1 MATQLQLR
9 RGTTVENDAFVG
21 AAGEMTMDTD
31 TNGLRVHDGTTPGG
45 FMVDTVVAFQLPD
58 ANNGYKW
65 YRKYAS
71 GWVEQGGKTTQTAT
85 SSVDATITLPV
96 EMQDTEYT
104 VTFSV
109 CSSVAN
115 DGAESSVLAQTSVG
129 MNLHADSMSSTS
141 GTKGFMWEV
150 KGMAA

>member
-1 MATQLQLR
+1 MSVRQ
-9 RGTTVENDAFVG
+9 GSSII
-21 AAGEMTMDTD
+21 AGGIQIDNTPTSSS
-31 TNGLRVHDGTTPGG
+31 TNAVSSGG
-45 FMVDTVVAFQLPD
+45 VYSALANKVSTGHEVIEFQAPT
-58 ANNGYKW
+58 AQNNYTW
-65 YRKYAS
+65 YRKYAD

-85 SSVDATITLPV
+85 SSVNAAILLPV
-96 EMQDTEYT
+96 EMQGTEYT
-104 VTFSV
+104 ITFSV

-150 KGMAA
+150 KGMAHA

>member
-1 MATQLQLR
+1 MSDINIGQITEAL
-9 RGTTVENDAFVG
+9 NDKTDRDMRNVDNTAG
-21 AAGEMTMDTD
+21 ADA
-31 TNGLRVHDGTTPGG
+31 VIAYQTP
-45 FMVDTVVAFQLPD
+45 DP
-58 ANNGYKW
+58 NNDYKW

-85 SSVDATITLPV
+85 SSVNATILFPV
-96 EMQDTEYT
+96 EMQGTEYT
-104 VTFSV
+104 ITFSV

-115 DGAESSVLAQTSVG
+115 DGAESSVLVQTSVG

-150 KGMAA
+150 KGMAHA

>member
-45 FMVDTVVAFQLPD
+45 FMVDTVVAFQAPD
-58 ANNGYKW
+58 PNNDYKW

-71 GWVEQGGKTTQTAT
+71 GWVEQGGTETPT
-85 SSVDATITLPV
+85 SVSDHKYVVNIPV
-96 EMQDTEYT
+96 EMADANYNLQVT
-104 VTFSV
+104 VVNNTSNNNPTY
-109 CSSVAN
+109 A
-115 DGAESSVLAQTSVG
+115 SVG
-129 MNLHADSMSSTS
+129 ARVKYTTYFTIYDTTNV
-141 GTKGFMWEV
+141 TKDW
-150 KGMAA
+150 KICGMAA